1 MMKRLMGLMILMV
14 ALLAAVPAVLA
25 GGWAAV
31 VLDEL
36 PGEIHA
42 GETQEVGFM
51 VMQHGKTPVHNLGGD
66 EWPVEPFLEASN
78 ATTGETLRVAAVPTK
93 VTGHFVASV
102 TFPSEGEWSW
112 SITPMPFNTSTQE
125 FEPLRVLPAPEPAG
139 ALAQLGGRAE
149 MLAVAGSAP
158 FGLLRWVALG
168 LVTVGVALF
177 VWQRRR
183 QALAVQADG

>member
-1 MMKRLMGLMILMV
+1 MKRLIGLMIV
-14 ALLAAVPAVLA
+14 VAALLAAVPGVLA

-42 GETQEVGFM
+42 GETHEVGFM
-51 VMQHGKTPVHNLGGD
+51 VLQHGKTPVHNLGD
-66 EWPVEPFLEASN
+66 DAWPVEPFLEASN
-78 ATTGETLRVAAVPTK
+78 ATTGETLHVSAVPTK

-102 TFPSEGEWSW
+102 TFPSEGEWAW
-112 SITPMPFNTSTQE
+112 SITPMPFNGSKQA
-125 FEPLRVLPAPEPAG
+125 FEPLSILPAPEPAG
-139 ALAQLGGRAE
+139 VLAQLGEGAE
-149 MLAVAGSAP
+149 MLAASGAAP

-168 LVTVGVALF
+168 LVAVGVALF

-183 QALAVQADG
+183 QALIVQADG